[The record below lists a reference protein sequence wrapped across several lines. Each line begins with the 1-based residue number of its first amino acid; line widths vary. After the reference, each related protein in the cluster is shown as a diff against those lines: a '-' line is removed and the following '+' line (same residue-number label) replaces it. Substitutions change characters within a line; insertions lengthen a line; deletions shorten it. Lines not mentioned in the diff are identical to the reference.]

1 MLLYFKGFFLLL
13 LFVCL
18 FVFNKNYILSALSK
32 FLIYLFI
39 IFGHSCITILFCDR
53 NHTKSYVVSLTE
65 ICKCPPL
72 KNVNVIVTKE
82 YRR

>member
-1 MLLYFKGFFLLL
+1 MCYCILRVFLFCFV
-13 LFVCL
+13 LF
-18 FVFNKNYILSALSK
+18 FNKNYILSALSK